1 MTNRPELSVS
11 DAEREVLKVLWDH
24 GPLGVREALETL
36 TNLGQDWSRST
47 VVTLL
52 RRLEQKGYV
61 ASDKSSY
68 AFVYR
73 PLLSREEVMHA
84 RVTEVAIEL
93 SDGKPLPLVLA
104 FAEHHKFTNEEL
116 NRLQKMIDDLKKRT
130 RGK

>member
-1 MTNRPELSVS
+1 MANRPELAVS

-24 GPLGVREALETL
+24 GPLGVRDALEKL
-36 TNLGQDWSRST
+36 TSLGQDWSRST

-52 RRLEQKGYV
+52 RRLEQKGYIE
-61 ASDKSSY
+61 SDRSNY

-73 PLLSREEVMHA
+73 PLLSREEVIHE
-84 RVTEVAIEL
+84 RVTEVAKEL

-104 FAEHHKFTNEEL
+104 FAEQHKFTADEL
-116 NRLQKMIDDLKKRT
+116 QRLQKMIDDLKKRT